1 MSVPT
6 GTLTTYDS
14 IGEREDL
21 ADVIYNVDPTGLSVH

>member
-6 GTLTTYDS
+6 GTFTTYDS

-21 ADVIYNVDPTGLSVH
+21 ADVIYNVDPTRVLVL